1 MNKVVVIFN
10 GAIVSVPAVESDIGN
25 GGNGAKALVPLVP
38 ADWVDVST
46 LNAAYPT
53 FQGKTK
59 PPVIKQSKQDD
70 LIEHLQALT
79 LAMTAQTAAI
89 TAQTTAIS
97 HLVNSNLEIVDQ
109 MMAVDDEEQ
118 KTSAYLDGSD
128 EL

>member
-25 GGNGAKALVPLVP
+25 GGNGQTKLVPLVP
-38 ADWVDVST
+38 ADWVEVT
-46 LNAAYPT
+46 ALNAAYPT

-70 LIEHLQALT
+70 LIESMQAL
-79 LAMTAQTAAI
+79 TAAI
-89 TAQTTAIS
+89 TAQTNAIS
-97 HLVNSNLEIVDQ
+97 QLVNSNLDIVDQ
-109 MMAVDDEEQ
+109 MIATEDEQ
-118 KTSAYLDGSD
+118 QDGSSLYLDGSG

>member
-1 MNKVVVIFN
+1 MSKVVVIFN
-10 GAIVSVPAVESDIGN
+10 GAIVSVLAVESDIGN
-25 GGNGAKALVPLVP
+25 GQKELVPLVP
-38 ADWVDVST
+38 ADWVDVT
-46 LNAAYPT
+46 ALNAAYPT

-97 HLVNSNLEIVDQ
+97 QLVNSNLDIVDQ
-109 MMAVDDEEQ
+109 MMATEDNQEDD
-118 KTSAYLDGSD
+118 SPIYLDGSG

>member
-25 GGNGAKALVPLVP
+25 GGNGQTKLVPLVP
-38 ADWVDVST
+38 ADWVEVT
-46 LNAAYPT
+46 AINAAYPT

-70 LIEHLQALT
+70 LIESMQAL
-79 LAMTAQTAAI
+79 TAAI
-89 TAQTTAIS
+89 TAQTNAIS
-97 HLVNSNLEIVDQ
+97 QLVNSNLDIVDQ
-109 MMAVDDEEQ
+109 MMATEDEQ
-118 KTSAYLDGSD
+118 QDGSSLYLDGSG

>member
-10 GAIVSVPAVESDIGN
+10 GSIVSVPAVESDIGN
-25 GGNGAKALVPLVP
+25 GGNGQTKLVPLVP
-38 ADWVDVST
+38 ADWVEVT
-46 LNAAYPT
+46 ALNAAYPT

-70 LIEHLQALT
+70 LIESMQAL
-79 LAMTAQTAAI
+79 TAAI

-97 HLVNSNLEIVDQ
+97 QLVNSNLDIVDQ
-109 MMAVDDEEQ
+109 MMATEDNQEDD
-118 KTSAYLDGSD
+118 SPIYLDGSG

>member
-10 GAIVSVPAVESDIGN
+10 GNIVSVPAIESNIGN
-25 GGNGAKALVPLVP
+25 GQKELVPLVP
-38 ADWVDVST
+38 ADWVNVTALNST
-46 LNAAYPT
+46 YPA

-70 LIEHLQALT
+70 LIESMQALT
-79 LAMTAQTAAI
+79 AAM

-97 HLVNSNLEIVDQ
+97 QLVNSNLDIVDQ
-109 MMAVDDEEQ
+109 MIAAEPVEET
-118 KTSAYLDGSD
+118 KPAYLDGSG

>member
-1 MNKVVVIFN
+1 MNKVVVVFN

-38 ADWVDVST
+38 SDWVNVT
-46 LNAAYPT
+46 ALNSAYPT

-70 LIEHLQALT
+70 LIESMQALT
-79 LAMTAQTAAI
+79 AAI
-89 TAQTTAIS
+89 NAQTTAIS
-97 HLVNSNLEIVDQ
+97 QLVNSNLEIVDQ
-109 MMAVDDEEQ
+109 MMAAEPEEEKQ
-118 KTSAYLDGSD
+118 SGYLDGSD

>member
-1 MNKVVVIFN
+1 MSKVVVIFN

-25 GGNGAKALVPLVP
+25 GGNGQTKLVPLVP
-38 ADWVDVST
+38 ADWVEVT
-46 LNAAYPT
+46 ALNAAYPT

-70 LIEHLQALT
+70 LIESMQAL
-79 LAMTAQTAAI
+79 TAAI

-97 HLVNSNLEIVDQ
+97 QLVNSNLDIVDQ
-109 MMAVDDEEQ
+109 MMATEDNQEDD
-118 KTSAYLDGSD
+118 SPIYLDGSG

>member
-25 GGNGAKALVPLVP
+25 GGNGQTTLVPLVP
-38 ADWVDVST
+38 ADWVEVT
-46 LNAAYPT
+46 ALNANYPT

-70 LIEHLQALT
+70 LIDSMQALT
-79 LAMTAQTAAI
+79 AAINAQTK
-89 TAQTTAIS
+89 AIS
-97 HLVNSNLEIVDQ
+97 QLVNSNLDIVDQ
-109 MMAVDDEEQ
+109 MMATEDVQED
-118 KTSAYLDGSD
+118 KSSLYLDGSG

>member
-10 GAIVSVPAVESDIGN
+10 GSIVSVPAVESDIGN
-25 GGNGAKALVPLVP
+25 CQKELVPLVP
-38 ADWVDVST
+38 ADWVDVT
-46 LNAAYPT
+46 ALNAAYPT

-97 HLVNSNLEIVDQ
+97 QLVNSNLDIVDQ
-109 MMAVDDEEQ
+109 MMATEDEQ
-118 KTSAYLDGSD
+118 QDGSSLYLDGSG

>member
-1 MNKVVVIFN
+1 MGKVVVIFN

-25 GGNGAKALVPLVP
+25 GQKKLVPLVP
-38 ADWVDVST
+38 ADWVEVT
-46 LNAAYPT
+46 ALNAAYPT

-70 LIEHLQALT
+70 LIESMQAL
-79 LAMTAQTAAI
+79 TAAI

-109 MMAVDDEEQ
+109 MMATEDEQ
-118 KTSAYLDGSD
+118 QDGSSLYLDGSG